1 MGLRKQEAELMIRC
15 PECRKQSNEY
25 NWTLK
30 TAAHFSIGEETC
42 PTVIQVILA
51 TLEGQGDFFEGY
63 RMICPRC
70 NYGIDFTRIEI
81 PDHDAV
87 MNYAQLAG
95 EDYCQ
100 GWY

>member
-1 MGLRKQEAELMIRC
+1 MTKGMAAGELLIRC
-15 PECRKQSNEY
+15 PECRKLSREY

-30 TAAHFSIGEETC
+30 TAAHFSCREDTC

-51 TLEGQGDFFEGY
+51 AMEDQGQSFDGF

-70 NYGIDFTRIEI
+70 NYGINFDRIKL
-81 PDHDAV
+81 PDPDQV
-87 MNYAQLAG
+87 QRYVEEVG
-95 EDYCQ
+95 EEYCR

>member
-15 PECRKQSNEY
+15 PECRRQSDEY

-51 TLEGQGDFFEGY
+51 TLEGQGDLFAGY

-81 PDHDAV
+81 PEYEEV
-87 MNYAQLAG
+87 MDYAQLAG

>member
-1 MGLRKQEAELMIRC
+1 MGLRQQPAELMIRC
-15 PECRKQSNEY
+15 PECKRLSNEY

-42 PTVIQVILA
+42 PSVLQVILA
-51 TLEGQGDFFEGY
+51 TLEGQGDMFDGY

-70 NYGIDFTRIEI
+70 NYGIDFSRIDL
-81 PDHDAV
+81 PDYDAV
-87 MNYAQLAG
+87 MNYAQLVG